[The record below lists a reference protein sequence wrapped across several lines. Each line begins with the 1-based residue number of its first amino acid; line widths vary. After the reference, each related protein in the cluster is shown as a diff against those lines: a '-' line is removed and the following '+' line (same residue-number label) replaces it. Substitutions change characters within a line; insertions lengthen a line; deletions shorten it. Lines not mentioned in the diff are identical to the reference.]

1 VITTKRLFQIDST
14 EKPTSP
20 YFQQNLDRV
29 TKAHDFTT
37 SSTHYLSDTMVE
49 RSREQLLVNLR
60 IQGIYNLRVLEAIRA
75 IPRERFIDEA
85 LASHAYANHPLPIGH
100 GQTISQPFIVARM
113 TEVLLNHARMDTV
126 LEIGSGCGY
135 QTAVLARLVNK
146 VYSVERIKR
155 LYKSAGYNLHSLGLH
170 NVRLK
175 HGDGYEGW
183 SEHAPYQGIMVT
195 AAPETIPTD
204 LLHQL
209 AIGGCM
215 IIPVGPHRGQQSLL
229 KIIRTRTHYEQHT
242 LEAVNFVPLKQGI
255 S

>member
-1 VITTKRLFQIDST
+1 MITTKRLFQISSI
-14 EKPTSP
+14 EKSISP
-20 YFQQNLDRV
+20 YFQQGFDRV
-29 TKAHDFTT
+29 TKIPDFTT
-37 SSTHYLSDTMVE
+37 THSLSDTVIE
-49 RSREQLLVNLR
+49 RAREQLLVNLR
-60 IQGIYNLRVLEAIRA
+60 IQGISNLKVLEAMRA
-75 IPRERFIDEA
+75 IPREHFIDEA
-85 LASHAYANHPLPIGH
+85 LASHAYANHPLPIGY

-113 TEVLLNHARMDTV
+113 TEALISHAQMDTV

-135 QTAVLARLVNK
+135 QTAILARLVNK

-155 LYKSAGYNLHSLGLH
+155 LYKSASYNLQSLGIQ
-170 NVRLK
+170 NIQLK
-175 HGDGYEGW
+175 YGDGYEGW
-183 SEHAPYQGIMVT
+183 FEHAPYQGIMVT

-215 IIPVGPHRGQQSLL
+215 IIPVGVHRAQQTLL

-242 LEAVNFVPLKQGI
+242 LEAVSFVPLKQGI